1 MYSEEYRMDYL
12 MRRLK
17 IIAAAIKIQEN
28 VDIEPLEIMNLW
40 IQDIKGTAS
49 QRAEIDRLY
58 CWAVGVIESKGESGI
73 GEPS

>member
-1 MYSEEYRMDYL
+1 MYTEEYRMDYL

-17 IIAAAIKIQEN
+17 IIVAAIKIQEN

-40 IQDIKGTAS
+40 IQDIKGTAK
-49 QRAEIDRLY
+49 QRVEIDRLY
-58 CWAVGVIESKGESGI
+58 CWAVGVIESQGESGI